1 MPLACQAEKEEE
13 KEKEKRNRRDG
24 LETERV
30 LILFSSVLFCFCAAF
45 HVGYRSLSSGS
56 GGLPPTV
63 ASPPPPPCSF
73 ILMLSCLVP
82 VTWSGFGFGGQ
93 GWLVSTPSRQ
103 ARFLHL

>member
-13 KEKEKRNRRDG
+13 NEKEKRNRWDG

-30 LILFSSVLFCFCAAF
+30 LILFSSVLFRFCASF
-45 HVGYRSLSSGS
+45 HVGDCSLSSGG

-73 ILMLSCLVP
+73 ILMLSCWFPTHGLA
-82 VTWSGFGFGGQ
+82 SGLKDKGG
-93 GWLVSTPSRQ
+93 L
-103 ARFLHL
+103 